1 MAKKKQN
8 IPAYGTAEINGVT
21 YFRTRITDADG
32 KRVPIYASTCE
43 ELYKK
48 EQDARQQVQD
58 ILFRKQNPTVEDYCE
73 RWLLMRSATVTQ
85 DTLRNYRREMYKY
98 IVEPLGNLYLSDVT
112 ADDIKLALVPVSKRA
127 KHTFDTVNMLIKSVF
142 YSAERSE
149 VIDYNPAAK
158 ISAKGG
164 VPGKPMDAL
173 TDEQVKKL
181 VDAVKGLPPYVFVML
196 GLYAGLRREE
206 SLALQWDCVFLDT
219 PTPYI
224 SVRRAWRG
232 SHRKEP
238 EISTVLKTPASRRDI
253 PIPKCLVEC
262 LREAKRSSKSAFVI
276 SNRKGGPLSE
286 GEFVGVWYHVKNHT
300 AGEKINYKYVNGE
313 HIRYTTCPILGSHRK
328 GSPNHVYDVNFTIPQ
343 NTTTAIVGPSGSGKS
358 TLCSLIARFY
368 DVDAGKITLGE
379 TDIREFTCD
388 SLLKNISMVFQNVYL
403 FRDTIRNN
411 IKFGSP
417 DASEEQMIAA
427 AKEARCHDFIMAL
440 PDGYDTVIG
449 EGGSSLSGGEKQRI
463 SIARA
468 MLKDAP
474 IVILDEATAS
484 IDPENEHLIQEA
496 ISALTHGKTI
506 ITIAHRLATIE
517 NADQILV
524 IDGGTVVQKG
534 THKELLAQRG
544 TYQEFI
550 KIREQAEG
558 WRIQQ

>member
-164 VPGKPMDAL
+164 VPGKSLDAL
-173 TDEQVKKL
+173 TDEQVKTL
-181 VDAVKGLPPYVFVML
+181 VDTVKGLPPYVFVML

-238 EISTVLKTPASRRDI
+238 EI
-253 PIPKCLVEC
+253 
-262 LREAKRSSKSAFVI
+262 
-276 SNRKGGPLSE
+276 
-286 GEFVGVWYHVKNHT
+286 
-300 AGEKINYKYVNGE
+300 
-313 HIRYTTCPILGSHRK
+313 
-328 GSPNHVYDVNFTIPQ
+328 
-343 NTTTAIVGPSGSGKS
+343 
-358 TLCSLIARFY
+358 
-368 DVDAGKITLGE
+368 
-379 TDIREFTCD
+379 
-388 SLLKNISMVFQNVYL
+388 
-403 FRDTIRNN
+403 
-411 IKFGSP
+411 
-417 DASEEQMIAA
+417 
-427 AKEARCHDFIMAL
+427 L
-440 PDGYDTVIG
+440 PY
-449 EGGSSLSGGEKQRI
+449 
-463 SIARA
+463 
-468 MLKDAP
+468 
-474 IVILDEATAS
+474 
-484 IDPENEHLIQEA
+484 
-496 ISALTHGKTI
+496 
-506 ITIAHRLATIE
+506 
-517 NADQILV
+517 
-524 IDGGTVVQKG
+524 
-534 THKELLAQRG
+534 
-544 TYQEFI
+544 
-550 KIREQAEG
+550 
-558 WRIQQ
+558 

>member
-8 IPAYGTAEINGVT
+8 IPSYGTVEISGVT
-21 YFRTRITDADG
+21 YFRTRVTDADG
-32 KRVPIYASTCE
+32 KRVPLYASTCE

-58 ILFRKQNPTVEDYCE
+58 ILFRRQNPTVEDYCE

-181 VDAVKGLPPYVFVML
+181 VDTVKGLPPYVFVML

-262 LREAKRSSKSAFVI
+262 LREAKQFSKSAFVI

-286 GEFVGVWYHVKNHT
+286 GEFVGVWYHVKSRT
-300 AGEKINYKYVNGE
+300 AGEKISYKYVNGE
-313 HIRYTTCPILGSHRK
+313 HIRYTTYSIPGSHRK
-328 GSPNHVYDVNFTIPQ
+328 DFPNHVY
-343 NTTTAIVGPSGSGKS
+343 
-358 TLCSLIARFY
+358 SLDFHVTPHQLRHTYITNLLY
-368 DVDAGKITLGE
+368 MGVDPKTVQYLAGHK
-379 TDIREFTCD
+379 
-388 SLLKNISMVFQNVYL
+388 
-403 FRDTIRNN
+403 
-411 IKFGSP
+411 
-417 DASEEQMIAA
+417 
-427 AKEARCHDFIMAL
+427 
-440 PDGYDTVIG
+440 
-449 EGGSSLSGGEKQRI
+449 KQ
-463 SIARA
+463 
-468 MLKDAP
+468 
-474 IVILDEATAS
+474 
-484 IDPENEHLIQEA
+484 
-496 ISALTHGKTI
+496 
-506 ITIAHRLATIE
+506 
-517 NADQILV
+517 
-524 IDGGTVVQKG
+524 
-534 THKELLAQRG
+534 
-544 TYQEFI
+544 
-550 KIREQAEG
+550 
-558 WRIQQ
+558 

>member
-232 SHRKEP
+232 SHRK
-238 EISTVLKTPASRRDI
+238 
-253 PIPKCLVEC
+253 
-262 LREAKRSSKSAFVI
+262 
-276 SNRKGGPLSE
+276 
-286 GEFVGVWYHVKNHT
+286 
-300 AGEKINYKYVNGE
+300 
-313 HIRYTTCPILGSHRK
+313 
-328 GSPNHVYDVNFTIPQ
+328 GSPNHVYSLDFHVTPHQLRHTYITNLLYMGVDPKTVQYLAGHKNSKTTMDIYAKIKYNKPQ
-343 NTTTAIVGPSGSGKS
+343 
-358 TLCSLIARFY
+358 
-368 DVDAGKITLGE
+368 
-379 TDIREFTCD
+379 
-388 SLLKNISMVFQNVYL
+388 
-403 FRDTIRNN
+403 
-411 IKFGSP
+411 
-417 DASEEQMIAA
+417 
-427 AKEARCHDFIMAL
+427 
-440 PDGYDTVIG
+440 
-449 EGGSSLSGGEKQRI
+449 
-463 SIARA
+463 
-468 MLKDAP
+468 
-474 IVILDEATAS
+474 
-484 IDPENEHLIQEA
+484 
-496 ISALTHGKTI
+496 
-506 ITIAHRLATIE
+506 
-517 NADQILV
+517 
-524 IDGGTVVQKG
+524 
-534 THKELLAQRG
+534 ELLPVVNAALRPV
-544 TYQEFI
+544 
-550 KIREQAEG
+550 AMS
-558 WRIQQ
+558 

>member
-1 MAKKKQN
+1 MYLEAVFRFYVLLNHFVGHFFFGLVRFGSFSNTIYRNLALALSKLH
-8 IPAYGTAEINGVT
+8 INVDITVGFFVGQKNYRLT

-300 AGEKINYKYVNGE
+300 AGEKISYKYVNGE
-313 HIRYTTCPILGSHRK
+313 HIRYTTCPVLGSHRK
-328 GSPNHVYDVNFTIPQ
+328 GSPNHVYSLDFHVTPHQLRHTYITNLLYMGVDPKTVQYLAGHKNSKTTMDIYAKIKYNKPQ
-343 NTTTAIVGPSGSGKS
+343 
-358 TLCSLIARFY
+358 
-368 DVDAGKITLGE
+368 
-379 TDIREFTCD
+379 
-388 SLLKNISMVFQNVYL
+388 
-403 FRDTIRNN
+403 
-411 IKFGSP
+411 
-417 DASEEQMIAA
+417 
-427 AKEARCHDFIMAL
+427 
-440 PDGYDTVIG
+440 
-449 EGGSSLSGGEKQRI
+449 
-463 SIARA
+463 
-468 MLKDAP
+468 
-474 IVILDEATAS
+474 
-484 IDPENEHLIQEA
+484 
-496 ISALTHGKTI
+496 
-506 ITIAHRLATIE
+506 
-517 NADQILV
+517 
-524 IDGGTVVQKG
+524 
-534 THKELLAQRG
+534 ELLPVVNAALRPV
-544 TYQEFI
+544 
-550 KIREQAEG
+550 AMS
-558 WRIQQ
+558 

>member
-1 MAKKKQN
+1 
-8 IPAYGTAEINGVT
+8 
-21 YFRTRITDADG
+21 
-32 KRVPIYASTCE
+32 
-43 ELYKK
+43 
-48 EQDARQQVQD
+48 
-58 ILFRKQNPTVEDYCE
+58 
-73 RWLLMRSATVTQ
+73 MRSSTVTQ

-98 IVEPLGNLYLSDVT
+98 IVGPLGNLYLSDVT
-112 ADDIKLALVPVSKRA
+112 SDDIKLALVPVSKRA

-181 VDAVKGLPPYVFVML
+181 VDTVKGLPPYVFVML

-300 AGEKINYKYVNGE
+300 AGEKISYKYVNGE
-313 HIRYTTCPILGSHRK
+313 HIRYTTCPVLGSHRK
-328 GSPNHVYDVNFTIPQ
+328 GSPNHVYSLDFHVTPHQLRHTYITNLLYMGVDPKTVQYLAGHKNSKTTMDIYAKIKYNKPQ
-343 NTTTAIVGPSGSGKS
+343 
-358 TLCSLIARFY
+358 
-368 DVDAGKITLGE
+368 
-379 TDIREFTCD
+379 
-388 SLLKNISMVFQNVYL
+388 
-403 FRDTIRNN
+403 
-411 IKFGSP
+411 
-417 DASEEQMIAA
+417 
-427 AKEARCHDFIMAL
+427 
-440 PDGYDTVIG
+440 
-449 EGGSSLSGGEKQRI
+449 
-463 SIARA
+463 
-468 MLKDAP
+468 
-474 IVILDEATAS
+474 
-484 IDPENEHLIQEA
+484 
-496 ISALTHGKTI
+496 
-506 ITIAHRLATIE
+506 
-517 NADQILV
+517 
-524 IDGGTVVQKG
+524 
-534 THKELLAQRG
+534 ELLPVVNAALRPV
-544 TYQEFI
+544 
-550 KIREQAEG
+550 AMS
-558 WRIQQ
+558 